1 MYRKKD
7 SVTNH
12 QVSKWR
18 LWMDRWAEGKR
29 GKCTN
34 WVVRSINRRL
44 SRLLALLRVPNYI
57 FGDTGFPLFETQ
69 DSGLQICS
77 EGGMPK
83 TTAGIGLRAWKTL
96 LEGVNGVNRLATKG
110 KKYYR
115 LPTKRE
121 KNYRLPTGNILT
133 HWLPKWTDIIYIFFF
148 RKESILYK
156 YPLQNEGIEI
166 GLQRVWKFLQNNP
179 PSPTHY
185 MRKMLFWLI
194 LKEKSFQYNGNL
206 YLQKPTVPRWAQRQQ
221 FPLPTFSCHI
231 LKHKV

>member
-12 QVSKWR
+12 QVSQWR

-69 DSGLQICS
+69 DSGLRICS

-96 LEGVNGVNRLATKG
+96 LEDVNGVNRLATKG

-121 KNYRLPTGNILT
+121 KNYRLPTGKILT
-133 HWLPKWTDIIYIFFF
+133 HWLPKWTDIIYIFFLE
-148 RKESILYK
+148 RRVYCINIHYK
-156 YPLQNEGIEI
+156 T
-166 GLQRVWKFLQNNP
+166 RV
-179 PSPTHY
+179 
-185 MRKMLFWLI
+185 
-194 LKEKSFQYNGNL
+194 LKSVCREYENFYKTTCLVLHITCEKCL
-206 YLQKPTVPRWAQRQQ
+206 D
-221 FPLPTFSCHI
+221 
-231 LKHKV
+231 

>member
-12 QVSKWR
+12 PVSKWR
-18 LWMDRWAEGKR
+18 LWMDRWAEGER

-148 RKESILYK
+148 SERRVYCINIHYKTRVLKSVCREYENFCKTTRLVLHITCEKCLY
-156 YPLQNEGIEI
+156 
-166 GLQRVWKFLQNNP
+166 
-179 PSPTHY
+179 
-185 MRKMLFWLI
+185 
-194 LKEKSFQYNGNL
+194 
-206 YLQKPTVPRWAQRQQ
+206 
-221 FPLPTFSCHI
+221 
-231 LKHKV
+231 